1 MDACE
6 HLLDALPLL
15 AWTADSGG
23 QTTFVN
29 AAWRE
34 LTLQASVSAFPEPW
48 TRMLHESDAPAVQ
61 AEWKRAL
68 ETNRTLRTR
77 ARVRR
82 QSDGA
87 WRAFEFV
94 VTPVSGIGAGRGW
107 MGIGSDVS
115 QQLENEQNLLRARE
129 AAQEASRVKSEFLAN
144 VSHEIRTPL
153 NAILGMTQLL
163 ARTPLSGVQAE
174 YLDAARLSAD
184 QLRALLSDVLD
195 LSRIEARKLELEEEA
210 FSLAN
215 LVSETLRVL
224 SPRAQSKGIALLCDV
239 ADGVPDGVIG
249 DRGRLRQVLMNL
261 LDNAVKFTGH
271 GRVTLTLA
279 PVADGASRE
288 FVRFVVSDTGIGIE
302 PGQHERIFEPFTQ
315 ADGSTSRRFGGTGLG
330 LAISAHL
337 VGLMGGRIRVEGA
350 PGVGSSFEFEA
361 RLPAAPAA
369 DLLPREAPDA
379 LQGAPVLIVDPN
391 EASRRAL
398 LDALGSWEMRPTVA
412 ADPESALAVLH
423 READRGR
430 PFRLVIL
437 DNQLRGSVVFRARRP
452 EDDPLVSAT
461 PQILLSAPPD
471 DDPRRTSPPELVRPI
486 TRWDLLTAVRRA
498 LDPASSES
506 QQAAEPI
513 ADTTE
518 SRGSP
523 LNVLVAE
530 DNPVNALVIG
540 RMLEHL
546 GHRSEVVGDG
556 RLALDALEAGG
567 FDVVLMDVQMPEMD
581 GLEASRTIR
590 EREAGSGRHV
600 TILALT
606 ANVGEGDEQRCLEA
620 GADGYLP
627 KPLGIGALREA
638 LERVSTASPTPVLRP
653 AVDRARLSTQLG
665 DDDAAVTEVLARFK
679 DEAPLM
685 LAQIEDCLGRADA
698 EGLARAAHRFRGAL
712 AWIAAETGAEAA
724 SRVESLARS
733 GDRAGASESVATL
746 RRELD
751 RVLRAIEGGVED
763 ASR

>member
-1 MDACE
+1 MDARE
-6 HLLDALPLL
+6 RLLDALPLL
-15 AWTADSGG
+15 AWTADSDGR
-23 QTTFVN
+23 TTFVN

-34 LTLQASVSAFPEPW
+34 LTLQASVSGFPELW
-48 TRMLHESDAPAVQ
+48 TSVLHESDAPGVE

-68 ETNRTLRTR
+68 ETNLTLRTR
-77 ARVRR
+77 ARIRR
-82 QSDGA
+82 QSDGV

-94 VTPVSGIGAGRGW
+94 VTAVSDVGTSRVWLGVGT
-107 MGIGSDVS
+107 DVS
-115 QQLENEQNLLRARE
+115 QQLENEQNLRSARE

-184 QLRALLSDVLD
+184 QLRALLNDVLD
-195 LSRIEARKLELEEEA
+195 LSRIDARKVELEETA

-224 SPRAQSKGIALLCDV
+224 SPRARGKGIALLCDV

-261 LDNAVKFTGH
+261 LDNALKFTER
-271 GRVTLTLA
+271 GRVTLALT
-279 PVADGASRE
+279 PVTGGASRE
-288 FVRFVVSDTGIGIE
+288 FVRFVVSDTGIGID
-302 PGQHERIFEPFTQ
+302 PGQRARIFEPFTQ

-350 PGVGSSFEFEA
+350 PGVGSSFEFLA

-379 LQGAPVLIVDPN
+379 LQGVPVLIVDPN

-398 LDALGSWEMRPTVA
+398 LDALASWEMRPTVA
-412 ADPESALAVLH
+412 TDPESALAVLH
-423 READRGR
+423 READAGR

-471 DDPRRTSPPELVRPI
+471 DDPRRPSPPELVRPI

-506 QQAAEPI
+506 QHAAEPI
-513 ADTTE
+513 PDE
-518 SRGSP
+518 RERSGSS
-523 LNVLVAE
+523 LNVLGAE

-540 RMLEHL
+540 RMLEQL
-546 GHRSEVVGDG
+546 GHRSEVVADG
-556 RLALDALEAGG
+556 RLALEALEAGG
-567 FDVVLMDVQMPEMD
+567 FDVVLMDVQMPTMD
-581 GLEASRTIR
+581 GLEASRSIR
-590 EREAGSGRHV
+590 SREAGSGRHV

-620 GADGYLP
+620 GADAYLA
-627 KPLGIGALREA
+627 KPLGIDALRKA
-638 LERVSTASPTPVLRP
+638 LAGVSTASASHDPRP
-653 AVDRARLSTQLG
+653 AVDRSRLSTQLG
-665 DDDAAVTEVLARFK
+665 GDDSAVAEVLSRFEV
-679 DEAPLM
+679 EAPRM
-685 LAQIEDCLGRADA
+685 LAQIEDCLGRADV
-698 EGLARAAHRFRGAL
+698 EGLARAAHRLRGAL
-712 AWIAAETGAEAA
+712 AWISAEPGAQAA
-724 SRVESLARS
+724 SRVELLARS
-733 GDRAGASESVATL
+733 GERAGLSESVATL
-746 RRELD
+746 RRAVD
-751 RVLRAIEGGVED
+751 RVLRAIEVT
-763 ASR
+763 RP